1 MLNYILMIL
10 LPVPI
15 AVILCW
21 FMMKRSFK
29 RSREVGVQT
38 SQMEQKGLIR
48 LLLCFAGI
56 LYVINLVELIVL
68 LRRTGILGDGYIE
81 ENVTATVDMGV
92 TLVCLTSFFIAMLMG
107 FACVKQNRREV
118 DLLTSRISQPDPE
131 AIRAGRNPDANRKLL
146 AKLVILCVL
155 AFIIMLASIW
165 LIDLDESFWQDVEEE
180 AFLGIKTFYLL

>member
-15 AVILCW
+15 AVILC
-21 FMMKRSFK
+21 FLMMKKSFK

-38 SQMEQKGLIR
+38 SQMEQKGVIR
-48 LLLCFAGI
+48 LLLIFAGI
-56 LYVINLVELIVL
+56 LYVMNLTELIAL
-68 LRRTGILGDGYIE
+68 LIQTGILGEGFVQ

-107 FACVKQNRREV
+107 FSCIKQNRREV

-131 AIRAGRNPDANRKLL
+131 AIRAGRNPGANRKLL
-146 AKLVILCVL
+146 AKLIVLCVL
-155 AFIIMLASIW
+155 AFVIMLAAIW
-165 LIDLDESFWQDVEEE
+165 LIKLDESFWQEAEEE
-180 AFLGIKTFYLL
+180 VFWGIKTFYLM